1 MIINII
7 LILIAI
13 PIVVLPFYDL
23 YKKDQKRWYK
33 KLTEKGIIFYVLII
47 AIAALQVVKEFQNSK
62 NERESVSRSD
72 TMKADIDSL
81 KKVTFFSSD
90 TIGDLRDSISRLT
103 RIIGSVGDKST
114 SIESKVDAL
123 SERGKVGYRLDLKKI
138 ESDRP
143 IFNLN
148 SAKITTDEMIRDKH
162 IDFLFFN
169 TGRRA
174 LTNVYGKIYGM
185 MDTIVINL
193 GTLSASRSDIF
204 APNQGFTLHQKLS
217 FNPDS
222 ISLSKPIYYYFTIT
236 YNDIIYDTPYKYEIA
251 SKLNPFKKGY
261 YLPELT
267 MCPNWEIT
275 KMKSTIEKATTV
287 TNK

>member
-13 PIVVLPFYDL
+13 PILVLPFYDL
-23 YKKDQKRWYK
+23 YKKDEKIWYK
-33 KLTEKGIIFYVLII
+33 KLTGKGIIFYALII
-47 AIAALQVVKEFQNSK
+47 AVAALQVIKEFQNLK

-72 TMKADIDSL
+72 TLKTDIDSL

-103 RIIGSVGDKST
+103 KIIGSVGDKST

-123 SERGKVGYRLDLKKI
+123 SELDKAGYILDVKKI

-143 IFNLN
+143 IFSLY
-148 SAKITTDEMIRDKH
+148 SARITTDEMIKEKH

-169 TGRRA
+169 TGKRA

-185 MDTIVINL
+185 TDTIVINL

-204 APNQGFTLHQKLS
+204 APNHGFTLHQRLS

-222 ISLSKPIYYYFTIT
+222 IPLDKPIYYYFTIT
-236 YNDIIYDTPYKYEIA
+236 YNDLIYDTPYKYEIA
-251 SKLNPFKKGY
+251 SKLNPFQKGNY
-261 YLPELT
+261 PPELT

-275 KMKSTIEKATTV
+275 KIKSTIE
-287 TNK
+287 